1 MFKRIKKIF
10 DNIKKALQSPPGM
23 FIACLIGSAAA
34 SGLAAKI
41 ITDRREDKDNR
52 IFSPEY
58 TAYSA
63 DTARTALDALNN
75 IQQREY
81 ERIAELCDELKR

>member
-1 MFKRIKKIF
+1 MLKKIKQF
-10 DNIKKALQSPPGM
+10 LNNIKKALQSPPGR

-34 SGLAAKI
+34 SGLATKI
-41 ITDRREDKDNR
+41 ISDRREDKDR
-52 IFSPEY
+52 IFSSEY

-81 ERIAELCDELKR
+81 ERIAGLCDELKR

>member
-1 MFKRIKKIF
+1 MLKKIKQF
-10 DNIKKALQSPPGM
+10 LNNIKKALQSPPGM
-23 FIACLIGSAAA
+23 FLCCLIGSAAA
-34 SGLAAKI
+34 SGLATKI
-41 ITDRREDKDNR
+41 ITDRREDKNR
-52 IFSPEY
+52 IFSSEY

-81 ERIAELCDELKR
+81 ERIAGLCDELKR

>member
-1 MFKRIKKIF
+1 MLKSIKKIF
-10 DNIKKALQSPPGM
+10 TNIKKALQSPPGR

-34 SGLAAKI
+34 SGLATKI
-41 ITDRREDKDNR
+41 ISDRREDKDR
-52 IFSPEY
+52 IFSSEY

-81 ERIAELCDELKR
+81 ERIAGLCDELKR

>member
-10 DNIKKALQSPPGM
+10 DNIKKALQSPPGR

-41 ITDRREDKDNR
+41 ITDRREDKNR
-52 IFSPEY
+52 LFSPEY
-58 TAYSA
+58 TAYSE

-81 ERIAELCDELKR
+81 ERIAGLCDELKR

>member
-34 SGLAAKI
+34 SGLATKI
-41 ITDRREDKDNR
+41 ITDRREDKDR
-52 IFSPEY
+52 IFSSEY

-81 ERIAELCDELKR
+81 ECIAGLCDELKR

>member
-1 MFKRIKKIF
+1 MLKKIKQF
-10 DNIKKALQSPPGM
+10 INNIKKALQSPPGR

-34 SGLAAKI
+34 SGLATKI
-41 ITDRREDKDNR
+41 ITDRREDKDR
-52 IFSPEY
+52 IFSSEY

-81 ERIAELCDELKR
+81 ERIAGLCDELKR

>member
-23 FIACLIGSAAA
+23 FLCCLIGSAAA
-34 SGLAAKI
+34 SGLATKI
-41 ITDRREDKDNR
+41 ITDRREDKDR
-52 IFSPEY
+52 IFSSEY

-75 IQQREY
+75 IQHREY
-81 ERIAELCDELKR
+81 ERIARLCDELKR